1 LALLFDADWAVFGVM
16 IGAIPGL
23 TGAML
28 IAFTPPLT
36 YTMSDPAEAMTPL
49 VSIDVGAIS
58 GGISA
63 TISPLG
69 GAR

>member
-1 LALLFDADWAVFGVM
+1 LFDVDWAVFGVM
-16 IGAIPGL
+16 IGATPEL

-28 IAFTPPLT
+28 IAFT